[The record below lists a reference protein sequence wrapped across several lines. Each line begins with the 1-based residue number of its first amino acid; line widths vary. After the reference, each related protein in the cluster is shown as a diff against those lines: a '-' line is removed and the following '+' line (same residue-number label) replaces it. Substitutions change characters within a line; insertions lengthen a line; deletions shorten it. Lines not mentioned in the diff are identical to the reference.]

1 MTIPE
6 MLDVCIQFIPSGS
19 VGLLVGIAMHFNNSA
34 SDEKKSGIRNFIG
47 SALTSS
53 TLCIAIYG
61 ISAHFFSDE
70 IVRTGAGVLGAI
82 IGVDRI
88 KDIAEKAINKR
99 LER

>member
-1 MTIPE
+1 MTLVE
-6 MLDVCIQFIPSGS
+6 ALDICIQFIPSGS

-34 SDEKKSGIRNFIG
+34 SDDKKAGLRHFIG

-61 ISAHFFSDE
+61 IAGHYIEDE
-70 IVRTGAGVLGAI
+70 VVRTGAGVLAAI
-82 IGVDRI
+82 IGIDRI
-88 KDIAEKAINKR
+88 KDIVEKAVNKR